1 MVRRETYWSTITD
14 CNGAVEQ
21 ELSYDAWGNRR
32 DPETW
37 CVDASITP
45 MFDRG
50 YTGHEHLNG
59 FGLIN
64 MNGRMYDPVMSSF
77 LSVDRYVQ
85 QPENSQGF
93 NRYAYCM
100 YNPLKYVDPSGWM
113 MSRPSGSGG
122 IPPQFTAPQPAA
134 VDGGYRLVEIDGVL
148 YGGCLIDTYA
158 IDYACTSSSGGNNQA
173 EQDCR
178 ELIGEQNNG
187 VLFEEY
193 PDEANVPTI
202 RAGGGGGGWGTNY
215 AGSPSKDY
223 GIASNSLSY
232 GVSYAGVV
240 TSFKQDKWKN
250 PGSRAQKAINQK
262 KAYNTQKALKA
273 KGITK
278 SVKEIKAG
286 KITNLSK
293 ANHALG
299 MVGLAITGVD
309 IAYNNGIANPSHFL
323 DAGIGVA
330 CLLAGPAG
338 WIIGASYLAVD
349 ICSYAISGQSI
360 GANIDTWCG
369 GVGFD
374 FKTFSIVY

>member
-1 MVRRETYWSTITD
+1 
-14 CNGAVEQ
+14 
-21 ELSYDAWGNRR
+21 
-32 DPETW
+32 
-37 CVDASITP
+37 
-45 MFDRG
+45 
-50 YTGHEHLNG
+50 
-59 FGLIN
+59 
-64 MNGRMYDPVMSSF
+64 
-77 LSVDRYVQ
+77 
-85 QPENSQGF
+85 
-93 NRYAYCM
+93 
-100 YNPLKYVDPSGWM
+100 
-113 MSRPSGSGG
+113 
-122 IPPQFTAPQPAA
+122 
-134 VDGGYRLVEIDGVL
+134 
-148 YGGCLIDTYA
+148 LIDTYA
-158 IDYACTSSSGGNNQA
+158 IDNAISSSGSTFSDEKPYFSRDRGFGNFDQERDTPSFN
-173 EQDCR
+173 
-178 ELIGEQNNG
+178 
-187 VLFEEY
+187 
-193 PDEANVPTI
+193 PTSNH
-202 RAGGGGGGWGTNY
+202 GGGGGFWTGGADTTPNEN
-215 AGSPSKDY
+215 GVS
-223 GIASNSLSY
+223 SNTISY
-232 GVSYAGVV
+232 TVSYAGLV
-240 TSFKQDKWKN
+240 TGYKKSLWEK
-250 PGSRAQKAINQK
+250 PLTRAQKAINQK

-286 KITNLSK
+286 KIANLSK

>member
-1 MVRRETYWSTITD
+1 M
-14 CNGAVEQ
+14 
-21 ELSYDAWGNRR
+21 
-32 DPETW
+32 
-37 CVDASITP
+37 
-45 MFDRG
+45 
-50 YTGHEHLNG
+50 
-59 FGLIN
+59 
-64 MNGRMYDPVMSSF
+64 
-77 LSVDRYVQ
+77 
-85 QPENSQGF
+85 
-93 NRYAYCM
+93 
-100 YNPLKYVDPSGWM
+100 
-113 MSRPSGSGG
+113 
-122 IPPQFTAPQPAA
+122 
-134 VDGGYRLVEIDGVL
+134 
-148 YGGCLIDTYA
+148 
-158 IDYACTSSSGGNNQA
+158 
-173 EQDCR
+173 
-178 ELIGEQNNG
+178 
-187 VLFEEY
+187 
-193 PDEANVPTI
+193 
-202 RAGGGGGGWGTNY
+202 GTNY

-240 TSFKQDKWKN
+240 TSFIKDKWEN

>member
-1 MVRRETYWSTITD
+1 MVRHETYWSTITN

-21 ELSYDAWGNRR
+21 ELSYDAWGNQR

-45 MFDRG
+45 LFDRG

-122 IPPQFTAPQPAA
+122 IPPQFKAPQPAA

-178 ELIGEQNNG
+178 ELIGEQNHG
-187 VLFEEY
+187 VLFEDY

-202 RAGGGGGGWGTNY
+202 RAGGGGGGGFWTGGNNTSAKSNGLNY
-215 AGSPSKDY
+215 VISFASY
-223 GIASNSLSY
+223 SNSTL
-232 GVSYAGVV
+232 GTLVSNNYDFYKHRATSEEIKQLGAKLRPHLKKVNSPLAKKSTMAIGKEACENLRIAGRVV
-240 TSFKQDKWKN
+240 GIGGLLIEGAEVYVTREIKPSNFLD
-250 PGSRAQKAINQK
+250 I
-262 KAYNTQKALKA
+262 
-273 KGITK
+273 GITATC
-278 SVKEIKAG
+278 ILC
-286 KITNLSK
+286 T
-293 ANHALG
+293 
-299 MVGLAITGVD
+299 
-309 IAYNNGIANPSHFL
+309 
-323 DAGIGVA
+323 
-330 CLLAGPAG
+330 GPAG
-338 WIIGASYLAVD
+338 WIIGGAYLIADIISY
-349 ICSYAISGQSI
+349 SYSGRSLGENMDHYI
-360 GANIDTWCG
+360 FNDWS
-369 GVGFD
+369 
-374 FKTFSIVY
+374 KKLP